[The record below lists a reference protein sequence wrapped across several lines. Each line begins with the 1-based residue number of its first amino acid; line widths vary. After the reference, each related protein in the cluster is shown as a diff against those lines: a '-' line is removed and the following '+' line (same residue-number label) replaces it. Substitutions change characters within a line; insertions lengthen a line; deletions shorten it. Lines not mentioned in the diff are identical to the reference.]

1 VIYGALPPEVRRREA
16 ERFATG
22 ASHILVATDAIGM
35 GLNLPIRRV
44 LFSTLSQVRRPGRPH
59 ADRSE
64 VHQIAGRAGRYGI
77 HEEGFVGVLAEPN
90 PAPARCCANCCPRS
104 RARRATSRRRW
115 RPTGWHV
122 DTIAER
128 LGVRKLREV
137 LGMCSWSS
145 SSWTTRTSRWPN
157 WSRCWSWPNMLDRAR
172 RGLTLKERFIYAQ
185 APVDT
190 RTDGQVQEYLSWSRQ
205 PRPAPARPAP
215 WFLDQVDGHSRL
227 DRMEQALRACTLWLW
242 LDLRFPKASTAMWTK
257 CWRCAARSTTASS
270 ASSRASARW
279 RGLGWDLSER
289 GRFDQLKSEFISTV
303 SHELRTPLT
312 AITGALGLLRGGACG
327 DLGEAAQP
335 MLEIAHKNSLRLG
348 HLINDLLDMERL
360 ASDRLRLDLHVQAL
374 MPLVDKAIE
383 LAQGFARENQ
393 VEFRLSARADGAE
406 VRVDAERLRQVMVH
420 FLSNAAKFSPR
431 GSQVELRVSCADGA
445 ARVEVIDHGCGIPEH
460 FRGRIFQ
467 KFSQADSSDTRQKG
481 GTGLG
486 LAICKGLIERMN
498 GLIGFE
504 STPGVGTRFHFQLP
518 LMRQAARA
526 APFGGL
532 SLPGAPLVLVVE
544 DEPDIAQLIVLML
557 NRAGLGA
564 EVAGTALEAVE
575 RLQEGG
581 VAAMT
586 LDLLLPDQSGLA
598 LMQHIR
604 ELPGFRQLP
613 VVVVSAF
620 IEDGRHSLSREL
632 EPIDWIP
639 KPIDEGRLIQALR
652 TGLERLAN
660 KSQP

>member
-1 VIYGALPPEVRRREA
+1 MTSPADPPALAAEALPLLVAPFEALLRPSAAAALLCDPAGLIRAVNPAAQRLLGYAEA
-16 ERFATG
+16 ELLGRRVESLHSEAELLTRSAPLQAQRATG
-22 ASHILVATDAIGM
+22 VMLWSLLAAKADAPDLQEWQLQRKDGKTLPLQLTVAELRDAQGH
-35 GLNLPIRRV
+35 
-44 LFSTLSQVRRPGRPH
+44 T
-59 ADRSE
+59 
-64 VHQIAGRAGRYGI
+64 AG
-77 HEEGFVGVLAEPN
+77 
-90 PAPARCCANCCPRS
+90 
-104 RARRATSRRRW
+104 
-115 RPTGWHV
+115 
-122 DTIAER
+122 
-128 LGVRKLREV
+128 
-137 LGMCSWSS
+137 
-145 SSWTTRTSRWPN
+145 
-157 WSRCWSWPNMLDRAR
+157 
-172 RGLTLKERFIYAQ
+172 
-185 APVDT
+185 
-190 RTDGQVQEYLSWSRQ
+190 YL
-205 PRPAPARPAP
+205 
-215 WFLDQVDGHSRL
+215 
-227 DRMEQALRACTLWLW
+227 
-242 LDLRFPKASTAMWTK
+242 
-257 CWRCAARSTTASS
+257 
-270 ASSRASARW
+270 
-279 RGLGWDLSER
+279 GLGWDLSER

-383 LAQGFARENQ
+383 LAQGFAREHQ